1 MTTEYSNWL
10 VDKITDKEI
19 EMVAMRKQF
28 LRVGKDMMMT
38 TMNLKEGTKMTRY
51 LAQKKSTINQKR
63 KNLRQNDYLVFGFEH
78 VYFKS

>member
-38 TMNLKEGTKMTRY
+38 TMNLKEGSRMTKY
-51 LAQKKSTINQKR
+51 LAQRKSMINLKR
-63 KNLRQNDYLVFGFEH
+63 KTEDKVTFLFFSLNMFI
-78 VYFKS
+78 